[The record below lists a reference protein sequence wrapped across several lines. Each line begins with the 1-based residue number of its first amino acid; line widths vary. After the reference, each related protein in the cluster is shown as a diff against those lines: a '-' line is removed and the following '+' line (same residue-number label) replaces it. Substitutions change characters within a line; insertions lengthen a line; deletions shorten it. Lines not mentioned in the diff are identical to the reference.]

1 MSQWFGGAEEE
12 SGPEDPDEDD
22 EDSGSSCSD
31 LEDAI
36 EDEIAGEDED

>member
-1 MSQWFGGAEEE
+1 MSLFAGAEEE
-12 SGPEDPDEDD
+12 LGPEDPDEED

-36 EDEIAGEDED
+36 EDEIAGDED